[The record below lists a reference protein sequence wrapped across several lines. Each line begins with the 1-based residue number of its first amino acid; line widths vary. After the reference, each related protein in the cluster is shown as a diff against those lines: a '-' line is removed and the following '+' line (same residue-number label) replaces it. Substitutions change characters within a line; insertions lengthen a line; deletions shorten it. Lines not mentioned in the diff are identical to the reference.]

1 MSGEILGHDEELK
14 HLLSLDAHKAQSLL
28 LEGRAG
34 IGKKSIA
41 KMLAAK
47 ILGAGTLTDAHP
59 DFFLLEKSVDKKTG
73 KEKAEINVEDARKL
87 AKFLA
92 LTPAQSEF
100 RVAIVDS
107 ADRLNTSAANSILK
121 IVEEPPRN
129 SVIIL
134 LAHEGRVLP
143 TIRSRCQR
151 AYFRA
156 LNVDEMSQVLT
167 ASLPDLSA
175 EDRAVLVA
183 VAEGSPGFAHDIYEN
198 KGLEIIKELAEILA
212 NPKKANYER
221 LARFADKVKKGEKEW
236 AIFKL
241 LISWIM
247 NKLAKLSLQGKP
259 LTLGANQIAPK
270 DALRLAELNKELH
283 AKIGECDTFN
293 MEKKVLIV
301 NAISDLLRVPSL

>member
-1 MSGEILGHDEELK
+1 MTGILGHNEELK
-14 HLLSLDAHKAQSLL
+14 HLLDLDATKAQSLL
-28 LEGRAG
+28 LEGCAG

-41 KMLAAK
+41 KMLASK
-47 ILGAGTLTDAHP
+47 ILGAGTLNEAHP

-87 AKFLA
+87 AKFLS
-92 LTPAQSEF
+92 LTPAQSDF

-151 AYFRA
+151 IYFRA
-156 LNVDEMSQVLT
+156 LEQDEMSKVLT

-175 EDRAVLVA
+175 EDRQILVE
-183 VAEGSPGFAHDIYEN
+183 VAEGSPGFAHEIHDN
-198 KGLEIIKELAEILA
+198 KGLEIIKELADILA

-221 LARFADKVKKGEKEW
+221 LSRFADKVKKGDKEW
-236 AIFKL
+236 HIFKL
-241 LISWIM
+241 LISWVM
-247 NKLAKLSLQGKP
+247 TKLAKASLKGQA
-259 LTLGANQIAPK
+259 LQLGANQIAAR
-270 DALRLAELNKELH
+270 DALRLAVLNDELH
-283 AKIGECDTFN
+283 AKISECETFN

-301 NAISDLLRVPSL
+301 NSISDLLRVPSL